1 MSAPDD
7 NTTERAAQRIGTQD
21 AAAGLFLCLVG
32 GAIAIGATDL
42 NLGTPVR
49 MGPGFMP
56 LTVGLLLCVIGAVL
70 LLGALRGGAKLPAFP
85 TFRPLLALTGGFA
98 AFAGLIGPLG
108 LLAAAFAGVA
118 IASFGTRPVRLV
130 QKLIFAAV
138 ISGLAALLF
147 VGLLDL
153 PLRLWPAP

>member
-1 MSAPDD
+1 M
-7 NTTERAAQRIGTQD
+7 QD
-21 AAAGLFLCLVG
+21 AAAGLFLCVVG
-32 GAIAIGATDL
+32 AAIAIAAADL

-56 LTVGLLLCVIGAVL
+56 LTVGLLLCLIGAVL
-70 LLGALRGGAKLPAFP
+70 LLGALRGGAKLPEFP
-85 TFRPLLALTGGFA
+85 TFRPLLALTGGFT
-98 AFAGLIGPLG
+98 AFAVLIGPLG

-118 IASFGTRPVRLV
+118 LASFGTKSVRMIET
-130 QKLIFAAV
+130 LIFAAV
-138 ISGLAALLF
+138 VSALAALLF